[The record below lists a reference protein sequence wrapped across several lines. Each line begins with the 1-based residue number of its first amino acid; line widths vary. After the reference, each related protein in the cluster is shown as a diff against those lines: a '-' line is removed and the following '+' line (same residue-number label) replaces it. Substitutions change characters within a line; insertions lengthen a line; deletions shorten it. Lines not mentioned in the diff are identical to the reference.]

1 MWQCAYTPQ
10 FLKDLSR
17 LPIRERARVEEIVFG
32 DAIKNDPFVS
42 GKAEKLKGYAEYY
55 RHRVGDYRVGYRVDS
70 EKQEIKFLRAL
81 HRKDIYR
88 YFP

>member
-17 LPIRERARVEEIVFG
+17 LPKPERARLEEIVFG
-32 DAIKNDPFVS
+32 DAIKNDPFLG
-42 GKAEKLKGYAEYY
+42 GKAEKLSGYADYY
-55 RHRVGDYRVGYRVDS
+55 RVRVGDYRVGYRLGS
-70 EKQEIKFLRAL
+70 EKREIKFLRTL
-81 HRKDIYR
+81 HRKEIYR